1 MKNSNKLLLISI
13 IFLQSCS
20 FFNKHTAEVK
30 IASNPSGALILV
42 EGRSMGRTPAVIE
55 LPPKKY
61 SITLQKEGYGSAI
74 FETESWASIKT
85 RADNSVTSDGVRC
98 LFDSLNPFLFFN
110 VFLKNCRDFKKKVY
124 EINITQTQDY
134 NGYQPNSSLI
144 GIGNIPQNMIYYNYH
159 ESNPNYQSQQMQ
171 PQPQMQPQMQQQQ
184 QPQMQLIPQQ

>member
-1 MKNSNKLLLISI
+1 MKNSIKLLLVIS

-20 FFNKHTAEVK
+20 FFNKHTAELK
-30 IASNPSGALILV
+30 INSNPSGALILV

-74 FETESWASIKT
+74 FETESWGAIKT
-85 RADNSVTSDGVRC
+85 RADNSVTSDGIRC
-98 LFDSLNPFLFFN
+98 LFDSLNPLLFFS

-124 EINITQTQDY
+124 EINISQTQDY
-134 NGYQPNSSLI
+134 NNYQPTPSLI

-159 ESNPNYQSQQMQ
+159 ESNPNYQPQMQQPKMQMQ
-171 PQPQMQPQMQQQQ
+171 PQPQMRQQ
-184 QPQMQLIPQQ
+184 

>member
-134 NGYQPNSSLI
+134 NSYQPNSSLI
-144 GIGNIPQNMIYYNYH
+144 GVGNIPQNMIYYKYH
-159 ESNPNYQSQQMQ
+159 ESNPNYQSQMQQQMQQQ
-171 PQPQMQPQMQQQQ
+171 PQPQMQPQMQM
-184 QPQMQLIPQQ
+184 QPQ

>member
-61 SITLQKEGYGSAI
+61 SITLQKEGYGSAM

-98 LFDSLNPFLFFN
+98 LLDSLNPFLFFN

-134 NGYQPNSSLI
+134 NGQPNSSLI

-171 PQPQMQPQMQQQQ
+171 PQPQMQ
-184 QPQMQLIPQQ
+184 LIPQQ

>member
-61 SITLQKEGYGSAI
+61 SITLQKEGYGSAM